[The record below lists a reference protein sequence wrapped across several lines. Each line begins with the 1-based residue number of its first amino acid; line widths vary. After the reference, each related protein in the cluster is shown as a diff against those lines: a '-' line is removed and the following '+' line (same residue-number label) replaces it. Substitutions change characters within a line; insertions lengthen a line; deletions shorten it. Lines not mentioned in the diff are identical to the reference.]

1 MGIIKTGNQNRMA
14 QKLFLDYKL
23 KDDIGVELYET
34 KKCGVV
40 SKQISEWERKKY
52 LKTKRKIIPVKKLV
66 KKTRKE
72 FTIYRMGVQLN
83 LNFIFDYL
91 KELGVKRLEPDE
103 KEVLRLILDNKEV
116 RNFICLRN
124 KLVRTEGKKVKR
136 YFFKDNMFLDESIIN
151 FLRMIFRYEEEDI
164 FLRIL
169 DNEEAREYFK
179 IAQFINGIVG
189 ENKRGLS
196 FFEGEQKSRRVA
208 DKIESVFETEPLVKY
223 KFDSISSV
231 EDERDTEENLIWN
244 YLHSSDKK
252 KYYTLIRQKREIEA
266 EHSKLV
272 ISYRT
277 SKKNK

>member
-208 DKIESVFETEPLVKY
+208 DKIEAVFETEPLVKY

-244 YLHSSDKK
+244 YLNSSDKK